1 MYKKILCLIGMFLLS
16 VQCIIINYPIKK
28 EKKDV
33 AVLSKYENIYDDFYY
48 LKSLED
54 VNVLEIKN
62 ENGVKGLIEVEGN
75 AEKIKDVL
83 NKLRS
88 YKIIKYNIEKEEKK
102 FSVLLDIKKE

>member
-1 MYKKILCLIGMFLLS
+1 M
-16 VQCIIINYPIKK
+16 PI
-28 EKKDV
+28 
-33 AVLSKYENIYDDFYY
+33 FYY

-62 ENGVKGLIEVEGN
+62 ENGVKGLIEIEGN

-88 YKIIKYNIEKEEKK
+88 YKIIKYKIEKEEKN